1 MVEIDILPRSRALK
15 TVSTDELDAGSS
27 AHELLELVASANE
40 MSVNRIRLSRID
52 HETKKHIPLIA
63 SKTLGENGV
72 DATNTTE
79 KCLLYAKDLGPQ
91 ASWRLVYILEYL
103 GPIII
108 FPLIYYFPQLYGYR
122 DPALGAKTPTQRAA
136 LVLAVLH
143 FIKREIETIFVHR
156 FSNATMPAFNIIKN
170 CAHYWGLSGLSISI
184 FIFASQSTSA
194 IAGRNALT
202 KFLFYTNDWS
212 TSSLTVI
219 IALWAFAELSNLRTH
234 IVLSNLRS
242 NGSSKY
248 AIPYGYGFNT
258 VACPNYFFEVL
269 AWVAFAI
276 LVGNWL
282 SWLFMLVG
290 AGQMYVWAVKKH
302 MRLRSIFGDEYKK
315 LKRAVFIP
323 YIY

>member
-1 MVEIDILPRSRALK
+1 MVEVDVLPRSRALK
-15 TVSTDELDAGSS
+15 AVSTDEFDASS
-27 AHELLELVASANE
+27 PVQELLELVATANH

-52 HETKKHIPLIA
+52 HVTKKHIPLNVV
-63 SKTLGENGV
+63 KTLGENGV
-72 DATNTTE
+72 DATNTTD

-108 FPLIYYFPQLYGYR
+108 FPLIYYSPQLYGYK
-122 DPALGAKTPTQRAA
+122 DPSLSVKTPTQKAA
-136 LVLAVLH
+136 LVLAVFH
-143 FIKREIETIFVHR
+143 FIKREFETIYVHR

-184 FIFASQSTSA
+184 FIFASQSASA
-194 IAGRNALT
+194 IASRNAFT
-202 KFLFYTNDWS
+202 RVLFHTNDWS
-212 TSSLTVI
+212 STSLAVI
-219 IALWAFAELSNLRTH
+219 IALWAFAELSNLKTH
-234 IVLSNLRS
+234 IALSKLRS

-248 AIPYGYGFNT
+248 AIPYGYGFNV

-269 AWVAFAI
+269 AWMAFAI

-282 SWLFMLVG
+282 SWLFLLVG
-290 AGQMYVWAVKKH
+290 AGQMYVWAEKKN
-302 MRLRSIFGDEYKK
+302 MRLKTIFGDEYKK

-323 YIY
+323 YVY